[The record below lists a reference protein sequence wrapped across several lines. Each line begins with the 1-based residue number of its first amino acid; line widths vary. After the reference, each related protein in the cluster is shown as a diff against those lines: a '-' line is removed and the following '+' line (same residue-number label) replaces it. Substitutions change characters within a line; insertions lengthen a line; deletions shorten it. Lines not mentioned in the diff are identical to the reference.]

1 MTYKYLLD
9 IALILLSTKVFGL
22 IAKKYRMP
30 QVVGALIAGIVL
42 GPTILN
48 VLQATDFLTMVAELG
63 VIVIMFAA
71 GIETDIKEL
80 KNAGKT
86 GFLVALIG
94 VLVPLLMG
102 TGLMFLFTKGDFSFD
117 GNIILRN
124 FFVGVVLT
132 ATSVSITVEAL
143 KEMGKLNT
151 KVGNTILAA
160 AIIDDLLGL
169 IALTVITSFAGAN
182 TNIFHVLLKI
192 VLFFVVSLVISFLFY
207 RGLQW
212 YINKVNDRDLHRF
225 PIIAFVLCL
234 FMSYMAE
241 EFFDIADIIGA
252 FVAGLVIANTKKA
265 QYIESKIAPLSY
277 LFLSPIF
284 FASIGFKMEIPEM
297 SVAMILYTILLVLVA
312 ILSKLIG
319 CGLGAK
325 ICGYNVKESAQVGI
339 GMVCRGEV
347 ALIVINK
354 GYSLGIINPTL
365 FGPVIIMV
373 IVTTLITPVL
383 LKLVF
388 MHSNTP
394 ETSSPLVE
402 RIEEMNQLERLE
414 DKAIAI

>member
-182 TNIFHVLLKI
+182 TNIFHV
-192 VLFFVVSLVISFLFY
+192 
-207 RGLQW
+207 
-212 YINKVNDRDLHRF
+212 
-225 PIIAFVLCL
+225 
-234 FMSYMAE
+234 
-241 EFFDIADIIGA
+241 
-252 FVAGLVIANTKKA
+252 
-265 QYIESKIAPLSY
+265 
-277 LFLSPIF
+277 
-284 FASIGFKMEIPEM
+284 
-297 SVAMILYTILLVLVA
+297 
-312 ILSKLIG
+312 
-319 CGLGAK
+319 
-325 ICGYNVKESAQVGI
+325 
-339 GMVCRGEV
+339 
-347 ALIVINK
+347 
-354 GYSLGIINPTL
+354 
-365 FGPVIIMV
+365 
-373 IVTTLITPVL
+373 
-383 LKLVF
+383 
-388 MHSNTP
+388 
-394 ETSSPLVE
+394 
-402 RIEEMNQLERLE
+402 
-414 DKAIAI
+414 